1 MTKIKTILIDDE
13 RKALSILKNKIER
26 YCPDLDIIAETQSP
40 EKGLELIDKLQPQ
53 LVFIDIAMPVMNGFD
68 VLANVKKPNF
78 EIIFVTAFDQYAIDA
93 INYSAIGYLLKPVD
107 NETLIATVIKAS
119 KNIADKSAL
128 EKNKLL
134 IENLGIQNFQKKK
147 IVIPSADGL
156 EFVKIDAIIHCE
168 GVDGYTKIHF
178 SNQKP
183 ILSSQSIGHFNK
195 ILQQQDF
202 YLVHKS
208 HLINLEHIKKYLNE
222 GYVLLS
228 ENHKVPVSR
237 NRRQDFLNNLKG

>member
-134 IENLGIQNFQKKK
+134 IENLGVQNFQKKK
-147 IVIPSADGL
+147 
-156 EFVKIDAIIHCE
+156 
-168 GVDGYTKIHF
+168 
-178 SNQKP
+178 
-183 ILSSQSIGHFNK
+183 
-195 ILQQQDF
+195 
-202 YLVHKS
+202 
-208 HLINLEHIKKYLNE
+208 
-222 GYVLLS
+222 
-228 ENHKVPVSR
+228 
-237 NRRQDFLNNLKG
+237 

>member
-1 MTKIKTILIDDE
+1 M
-13 RKALSILKNKIER
+13 
-26 YCPDLDIIAETQSP
+26 
-40 EKGLELIDKLQPQ
+40 
-53 LVFIDIAMPVMNGFD
+53 
-68 VLANVKKPNF
+68 
-78 EIIFVTAFDQYAIDA
+78 
-93 INYSAIGYLLKPVD
+93 
-107 NETLIATVIKAS
+107 
-119 KNIADKSAL
+119 
-128 EKNKLL
+128 
-134 IENLGIQNFQKKK
+134 
-147 IVIPSADGL
+147 
-156 EFVKIDAIIHCE
+156 
-168 GVDGYTKIHF
+168 HF

-195 ILQQQDF
+195 LLQQQDF